1 MDFLCLL
8 VRIEREFKL
17 TLILFMY
24 EKCTVIQG
32 NMNSEAGPEWDV
44 AKAFNKTFRDLFGL
58 HCRRNLPGM
67 PWVTLHV
74 ENEENASFLIV
85 ILSIYVSTH
94 PMTDGEIAIYSTFL
108 YLNFHTCK
116 IRIRLNSFLG
126 ALTHKN

>member
-1 MDFLCLL
+1 M
-8 VRIEREFKL
+8 
-17 TLILFMY
+17 
-24 EKCTVIQG
+24 
-32 NMNSEAGPEWDV
+32 

-94 PMTDGEIAIYSTFL
+94 PMTDGEIACC
-108 YLNFHTCK
+108 NFYTRC
-116 IRIRLNSFLG
+116 LG
-126 ALTHKN
+126 EREIL